1 MPKATRSKQEIAKVR
16 EEILHCALMI
26 LEEDGFESCSM
37 GKIGS
42 QMKMTAANLYN
53 YFANKNQLFIG
64 IHKKAFNLLYERLL
78 TAVDKE
84 KTLLGKV
91 RGFSKSYIDFAI
103 GNPAL
108 YDVMLNRPVLQ
119 HSDYLGTPEE
129 ELSSDEFQSSM
140 KCMILAFDVFSNLI
154 SSQPD
159 FKEADIEFKIIKI
172 WSEFHGLISLY
183 NSGTLK
189 QLSREPTEL
198 FDKVLETAFSSY
210 EDQ

>member
-1 MPKATRSKQEIAKVR
+1 MPKATRSKQEVAKVR
-16 EEILHCALMI
+16 EDILRCALTI

-42 QMKMTAANLYN
+42 RMKMTAANLYN
-53 YFANKNQLFIG
+53 YFSNKNQLFIG
-64 IHKKAFNLLYERLL
+64 IHKNAFNRLYDQLSA
-78 TAVDKE
+78 AVKNE
-84 KTLLGKV
+84 KTPLDMA
-91 RGFSKSYIDFAI
+91 RGFFKAYIDFAI

-129 ELSSDEFQSSM
+129 KLSIDEFQSSM
-140 KCMILAFDVFSNLI
+140 KCMILAIDVFTNLI

-159 FKEADIEFKIIKI
+159 FKETDIEFKIIETWGK
-172 WSEFHGLISLY
+172 FHGLISLY

-189 QLSREPTEL
+189 EISKEPKEL
-198 FDKVLETAFSSY
+198 FDRIIETTFNSY
-210 EDQ
+210 ER